1 MQSDVSVK
9 RRNKT
14 STLNVCCECGGL
26 LFGSTSKAAIGR
38 QKARLIILGISTP
51 RTHKRRDR
59 SPTLEKMSRP
69 LLLPA
74 CALHKFRLPFGDVS
88 SGFLQ
93 TSASDE
99 HWDLTIKV
107 PPEVGYLFPD
117 SAGKP
122 ARYVRL
128 MKSFHGLAAAL
139 RAWWLDITQ
148 NLSDWLETHVY

>member
-26 LFGSTSKAAIGR
+26 LFGSTSKVAIGR
-38 QKARLIILGISTP
+38 QIARLIILGISTP

-59 SPTLEKMSRP
+59 SPPLEKMSRQ

-74 CALHKFRLPFGDVS
+74 CVLHKFRLPFGDVS
-88 SGFLQ
+88 SAFLQ

-99 HWDLTIKV
+99 HWDLTFNV

-117 SAGKP
+117 SAGSQRHFGRGGWTSHRISQTGWKP
-122 ARYVRL
+122 MSIDQCLWCRY
-128 MKSFHGLAAAL
+128 
-139 RAWWLDITQ
+139 
-148 NLSDWLETHVY
+148 SDDGM